1 MRKLSVE
8 KPKEELPLTRPALSP
23 DAQENRLISL
33 AYDAAEKQL
42 REGTASSQV
51 ITHFLKLGSSKEKL
65 EKEILAEQK
74 KLIKAKTDSLESSQR
89 MEEMYKEAMDAM
101 KSYGAHT
108 FGGGDDDEPED
119 I

>member
-1 MRKLSVE
+1 MRRVKVDESIENLS
-8 KPKEELPLTRPALSP
+8 PTRPALSP
-23 DAQENRLISL
+23 EAQENRLISL

-65 EKEILAEQK
+65 EKEILSEQK
-74 KLIKAKTDSLESSQR
+74 KLIKAKTDTLESSQR
-89 MEEMYKEAMDAM
+89 MEEMYREAMAAM

-108 FGGGDDDEPED
+108 FGGESNDISED

>member
-1 MRKLSVE
+1 MRKAKAE
-8 KPKEELPLTRPALSP
+8 EPKKDLPPSRPTLSP
-23 DAQENRLISL
+23 EAQENRLISL

-51 ITHFLKLGSSKEKL
+51 ITHFLKLGSSKERL

-74 KLIKAKTDSLESSQR
+74 KLIKAKTDTLESSQR
-89 MEEMYKEAMDAM
+89 IEEMYKDAMAAM
-101 KSYGAHT
+101 KSYGSHT
-108 FGGGDDDEPED
+108 FGGGSDDEPED